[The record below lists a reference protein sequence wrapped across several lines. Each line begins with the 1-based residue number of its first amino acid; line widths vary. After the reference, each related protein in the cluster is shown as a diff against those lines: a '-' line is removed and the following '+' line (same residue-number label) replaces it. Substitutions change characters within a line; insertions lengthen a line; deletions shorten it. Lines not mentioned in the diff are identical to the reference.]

1 MKNDKELGDKKEVKI
16 NKIKEQLARLREK
29 LKVDNDKKES
39 PVLKPKK
46 IHHEKIKSKI
56 KQPKKKP
63 VEVKRKIKDTKK
75 KEAKIKV
82 EQKTKQKIIFQR
94 IAKIY
99 LIIRKPKIKI

>member
-46 IHHEKIKSKI
+46 IHHEKKFNFPFIMKI
-56 KQPKKKP
+56 EFFFQQKFAIGKKVSHEENK
-63 VEVKRKIKDTKK
+63 
-75 KEAKIKV
+75 
-82 EQKTKQKIIFQR
+82 
-94 IAKIY
+94 
-99 LIIRKPKIKI
+99 